1 MANATQRAE
10 KRRGLPRGTVPTAST
25 VPSTVPTSTPPAPP
39 PHAPGGQPGTPGPG
53 PASNPP
59 EPRPVGTPAPAP
71 ATPQAPARPQP
82 EQEEQGGGVAVAT
95 ADDGGDDGD
104 DGDGEEND
112 IEPGDASTEASDVH
126 SRGVTNALG
135 LMAQQMQL
143 LTDSVNDLAPIVH
156 RVQASQEGLQLVVAN
171 LTKAVKPI
179 SGLTARQ
186 ERLEAELKV
195 IQGRMPN
202 TDQLRQDLIPEIQE
216 AVQAALAAER
226 LQHPTPAPVQ
236 VPTPPPAQVV
246 TNTQAPQ
253 PQVATVASPTLDE
266 IRNLIQA
273 ELAGLRTPA
282 APAIAPPVPT
292 TVNTPGAAGA
302 STIGDRL
309 EAGVA
314 SLHPAVNPITK
325 VIWDAVRSP
334 YDVAVGLG
342 GMMTLPPDC
351 DIRIE
356 KNQASTTEATKTNV
370 YSQQFLRGFR
380 CMVPL
385 AMGVSAGYTA
395 YQAGAG
401 ITTLGEFGGTTMVTL
416 KAGSLPG
423 ALAAGGVAFALGTL
437 AIAVWV
443 AWAASKALARKEELA
458 QAELRANQAA
468 QAAIASMSQPSVS
481 QPRAS

>member
-1 MANATQRAE
+1 MPNATQRAE
-10 KRRGLPRGTVPTAST
+10 KRKGLPRGPVPVAST

-39 PHAPGGQPGTPGPG
+39 PPAPGGQPGTPGPG

-71 ATPQAPARPQP
+71 ATPRAPARPQP
-82 EQEEQGGGVAVAT
+82 QEEQEEQGGGVAT
-95 ADDGGDDGD
+95 ADDGGDDDDGDDDGGDGD
-104 DGDGEEND
+104 DGS
-112 IEPGDASTEASDVH
+112 GDASTETIPPDLGDRLFAKFDKALE
-126 SRGVTNALG
+126 SRVDPLIQIINRLDTSTMRLQ
-135 LMAQQMQL
+135 AQQEQMSSGM
-143 LTDSVNDLAPIVH
+143 TNMKKSIGTIATLAAQQEKLRSTLAVVEGRLIDP
-156 RVQASQEGLQLVVAN
+156 VQF
-171 LTKAVKPI
+171 
-179 SGLTARQ
+179 RQ
-186 ERLEAELKV
+186 ELQAD
-195 IQGRMPN
+195 I
-202 TDQLRQDLIPEIQE
+202 
-216 AVQAALAAER
+216 QAAVAAEVEQR
-226 LQHPTPAPVQ
+226 TSQPVTVQ

-273 ELAGLRTPA
+273 ELAGLRTQ

-292 TVNTPGAAGA
+292 TVNTPGAA

-380 CMVPL
+380 CAVPL